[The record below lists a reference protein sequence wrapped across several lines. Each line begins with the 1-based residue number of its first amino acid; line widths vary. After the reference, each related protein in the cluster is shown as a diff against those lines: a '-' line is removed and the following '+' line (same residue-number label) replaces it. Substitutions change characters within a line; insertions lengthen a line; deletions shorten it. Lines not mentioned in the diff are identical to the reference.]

1 MLLSLQARLSLSK
14 VKTISRNGSRLRE
27 LNVPLPHA
35 AVPNCS
41 WKISLGNLQAEMMDV
56 SLGSLEDD
64 VFKDEANIIR
74 PRNYV
79 WYDCGSAP
87 DWIKGL
93 LPPAEDNGSS
103 YPDISAKCVKM
114 KSG

>member
-1 MLLSLQARLSLSK
+1 MEDVSGES
-14 VKTISRNGSRLRE
+14 
-27 LNVPLPHA
+27 
-35 AVPNCS
+35 
-41 WKISLGNLQAEMMDV
+41 QAEMMDV
-56 SLGSLEDD
+56 SLGSLEDH

-87 DWIKGL
+87 DWMKGL
-93 LPPAEDNGSS
+93 LPPAEDNGSP
-103 YPDISAKCVKM
+103 YPNISAKCVKM